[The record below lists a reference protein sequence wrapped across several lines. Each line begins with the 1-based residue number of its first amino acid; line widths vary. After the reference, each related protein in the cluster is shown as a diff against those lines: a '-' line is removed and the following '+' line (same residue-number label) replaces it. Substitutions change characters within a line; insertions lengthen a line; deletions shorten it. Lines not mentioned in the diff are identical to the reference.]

1 MSDSGRPRPSGSW
14 DPSARPARAPRDPEA
29 AGPAH
34 AAPRPATPPPPDPA
48 ALRPATGWGVQPPA
62 RPAAQPPTHGAAQ
75 PPAQGVARPPA
86 RGAAE
91 PPAHGPAQ
99 PTPQGPAQP
108 NPRPAPAP
116 QRAAGPLAPP
126 AWRSADPSPFPAGP
140 GATAAASA
148 GPSDAAPDAP
158 PAHAAA
164 DRRPAWLLPVAIGA
178 GVLVVAG
185 VVAGV
190 LLTRDGAET
199 PAATAT
205 TVVLP
210 SPTPTVAPVPREATT
225 AFASALPTSVLE
237 YALASSAPD
246 EEWVAAGA
254 LEAWTETYTDG
265 ADGLI
270 TVRAAQF
277 ETPEE
282 AATFAG
288 TLTAALPP
296 APVDATSDP
305 GEGTETPELP
315 QSGEVEAGDAVVG
328 TYTVVDAGDGTGL
341 AVWQN
346 GTAVLH
352 MTVPVDDA
360 AAAYA
365 AFPL

>member
-1 MSDSGRPRPSGSW
+1 M
-14 DPSARPARAPRDPEA
+14 
-29 AGPAH
+29 
-34 AAPRPATPPPPDPA
+34 PP
-48 ALRPATGWGVQPPA
+48 
-62 RPAAQPPTHGAAQ
+62 
-75 PPAQGVARPPA
+75 
-86 RGAAE
+86 
-91 PPAHGPAQ
+91 
-99 PTPQGPAQP
+99 
-108 NPRPAPAP
+108 PAP
-116 QRAAGPLAPP
+116 QTAGA
-126 AWRSADPSPFPAGP
+126 SPFPAGP
-140 GATAAASA
+140 SAGAAPA
-148 GPSDAAPDAP
+148 GPSDPGADPVLGLASDAP

-164 DRRPAWLLPVAIGA
+164 DRRPAWLLPAAIGA

-210 SPTPTVAPVPREATT
+210 SPTPTVAPVAREATT

-237 YALASSAPD
+237 YALATSAPD
-246 EEWVAAGA
+246 EEWLAAGA

-265 ADGLI
+265 GYGQI

-282 AATFAG
+282 AATFAAA
-288 TLTAALPP
+288 LTAALPP
-296 APVDATSDP
+296 EPVHATSDP
-305 GEGTETPELP
+305 GEGMETPELP
-315 QSGEVEAGDAVVG
+315 MSGDVEAGGTVVG
-328 TYTVVDAGDGTGL
+328 TYAVVDAGDGVGH

-360 AAAYA
+360 ADAYA
-365 AFPL
+365 AFPV